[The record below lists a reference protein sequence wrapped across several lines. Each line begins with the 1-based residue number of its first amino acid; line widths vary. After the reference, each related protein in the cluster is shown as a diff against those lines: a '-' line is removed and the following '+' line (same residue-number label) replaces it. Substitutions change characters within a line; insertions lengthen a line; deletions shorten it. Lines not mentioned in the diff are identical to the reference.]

1 MQSITGFAQDFFF
14 LGTFAPAL
22 RASDRPIAI
31 ACLRLLTVLPDRPLL
46 SVPRL
51 RSCIARFTF
60 ADAFLPYFRG
70 IDAPC
75 IGLQAKIAA
84 AEIRRSAPSFSQLPL
99 SANPAGR
106 MLERASARFSWKNLL
121 WET

>member
-1 MQSITGFAQDFFF
+1 MDHVWSARCPTPHQDFF

-75 IGLQAKIAA
+75 LGLQATIAA
-84 AEIRRSAPSFSQLPL
+84 AETRRSAPSSSQ
-99 SANPAGR
+99 
-106 MLERASARFSWKNLL
+106 
-121 WET
+121 

>member
-1 MQSITGFAQDFFF
+1 MDHVWSARCPTPHQDFF

-31 ACLRLLTVLPDRPLL
+31 ACLRLLTVLPDRPLF
-46 SVPRL
+46 SVPCL

-70 IDAPC
+70 IDAPYVE
-75 IGLQAKIAA
+75 LQAKIAA
-84 AEIRRSAPSFSQLPL
+84 AEVSWSAPSRIRL
-99 SANPAGR
+99 
-106 MLERASARFSWKNLL
+106 RFLTPVRLRFLL
-121 WET
+121 RFAKQDV